1 MGDYFAINTP
11 PEIFNKLG
19 LTISN
24 LPQLSSAVGE
34 NLIGRA
40 GGAVSLAVGMAQI
53 FSSMPLMKNLLSY
66 WYHFAIMFEALFI
79 LTTIDAGTRVAR
91 YITQESL
98 GRVYKPFS
106 DINWW
111 PGVIITSAMVS
122 FLWAA
127 MLIAGNVRTIW
138 PMFGVA
144 NQLLSAIALAIST
157 TYILKRAKKVY
168 SLITLIP
175 CLFMLVTT
183 FAAAIW
189 NILDNYWPMHNSQG
203 YINVALTLIMMAL
216 ASIIA
221 VVSIKKWFNLIL
233 AERV

>member
-1 MGDYFAINTP
+1 
-11 PEIFNKLG
+11 
-19 LTISN
+19 
-24 LPQLSSAVGE
+24 
-34 NLIGRA
+34 
-40 GGAVSLAVGMAQI
+40 
-53 FSSMPLMKNLLSY
+53 
-66 WYHFAIMFEALFI
+66 
-79 LTTIDAGTRVAR
+79 
-91 YITQESL
+91 
-98 GRVYKPFS
+98 
-106 DINWW
+106 
-111 PGVIITSAMVS
+111 
-122 FLWAA
+122 
-127 MLIAGNVRTIW
+127 
-138 PMFGVA
+138 MFGVA